1 MGKVNFINSHILWTT
16 IHVLQKVELDIEFYV
31 RLSNKIVKIIE
42 GEKEK
47 LFQVIDEAIHSL
59 DISLMRPS
67 EKIKLIQIG
76 LQYIIPKSQIEP
88 QEEQK
93 FTVEIIDNLSKYS
106 DKQLSDAIEN
116 NQS

>member
-1 MGKVNFINSHILWTT
+1 MRAKTGGR
-16 IHVLQKVELDIEFYV
+16 QKGTP
-31 RLSNKIVKIIE
+31 NKISSQI
-42 GEKEK
+42 KEK
-47 LFQVIDEAIHSL
+47 LTQVIDETIDSL

-76 LQYIIPKSQIEP
+76 LQCIIPKPQIEEP

-93 FTVEIIDNLSKYS
+93 FTVEIIDKLSKYS

>member
-1 MGKVNFINSHILWTT
+1 MRAKTGGR
-16 IHVLQKVELDIEFYV
+16 QKGTP
-31 RLSNKIVKIIE
+31 NKISSQV
-42 GEKEK
+42 KEK
-47 LFQVIDEAIHSL
+47 LTQVIQETIHSL
-59 DISLMRPS
+59 DISQMRTS

-76 LQYIIPKSQIEP
+76 TQYIIPKSQIEP

-106 DKQLSDAIEN
+106 DKQLDNAIKN

>member
-1 MGKVNFINSHILWTT
+1 MRAKTGGR
-16 IHVLQKVELDIEFYV
+16 QKGTP
-31 RLSNKIVKIIE
+31 NKISSRV
-42 GEKEK
+42 KEK
-47 LFQVIDEAIHSL
+47 LTQVIDETIDSL

-76 LQYIIPKSQIEP
+76 LQYIIPKSQIEE

-106 DKQLSDAIEN
+106 DKQISNAIKN

>member
-1 MGKVNFINSHILWTT
+1 MRVKTGGRKKGTP
-16 IHVLQKVELDIEFYV
+16 
-31 RLSNKIVKIIE
+31 NKISSQV
-42 GEKEK
+42 KEK
-47 LFQVIDEAIHSL
+47 LTQVIQETIHSL

-76 LQYIIPKSQIEP
+76 LQYIIPKPQLIEEP

-106 DKQLSDAIEN
+106 DKELDKAIKG
-116 NQS
+116 

>member
-1 MGKVNFINSHILWTT
+1 MRVKTGGRKKGTP
-16 IHVLQKVELDIEFYV
+16 
-31 RLSNKIVKIIE
+31 NKISSQV
-42 GEKEK
+42 KEK
-47 LFQVIDEAIHSL
+47 LSQIIDEAIDSL
-59 DISLMRPS
+59 DISLMRTS

-93 FTVEIIDNLSKYS
+93 FTVEIIDSLSKYS
-106 DKQLSDAIEN
+106 DKQLDNAIEN